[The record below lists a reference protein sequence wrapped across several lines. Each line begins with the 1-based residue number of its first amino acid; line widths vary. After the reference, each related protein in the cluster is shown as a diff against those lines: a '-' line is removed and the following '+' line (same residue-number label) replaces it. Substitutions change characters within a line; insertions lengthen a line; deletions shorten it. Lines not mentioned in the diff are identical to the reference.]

1 MAEWRLRELCYVQS
15 VEYSVVH
22 CSVVQSEPAVVMV
35 VCGLW
40 SVHLRPHHTRPEDQE
55 DGREFTTRFI
65 SLSSFLPSLQPPSL
79 PPLPSVIKYL
89 LKIGKLQVNSSVQG
103 VKTQNCNLGLGTF

>member
-35 VCGLW
+35 LCGLW
-40 SVHLRPHHTRPEDQE
+40 SVHLTTPDLRTRRTE
-55 DGREFTTRFI
+55 GVNNKIYI
-65 SLSSFLPSLQPPSL
+65 SLHPSSLPASL
-79 PPLPSVIKYL
+79 PP
-89 LKIGKLQVNSSVQG
+89 SSAETYQIFIENRETSG
-103 VKTQNCNLGLGTF
+103 Q